1 MGWCSRRASPHRS
14 PGSAAAPPRRAVRPA
29 LAVLAAALAAA
40 CARPPAERPFVL
52 RLAVVGRF
60 SPLDPLGSE
69 GHAMLAHDLVFQGAL
84 APGADG
90 TPRPGVA
97 RVVERRGPRRC
108 RLRLE
113 PAAAFSDGAAVTPED
128 LARSARAVGLAAETS
143 PDGSVTVSSEGR
155 PVEGALLF
163 TAVFRP
169 GPRGAL
175 GTGPYRMVEQ
185 SADRM
190 VLERVRPAP
199 RRIARVEV
207 IGFPS
212 ERDALARLLRGDVNA
227 MIGLDQR
234 SMDLL
239 EDVPGLRPM
248 RSPGPHAWTVI
259 LNERR
264 LGGAQ
269 RRRLQ
274 AALPVTELA
283 SAVCGAEAAGAPAG
297 AERPARE
304 IPPGEPLRILVVGDG
319 VGERRGALALRRALG
334 RRGGEIVPFDAGRG
348 VEEQIAGADLV
359 LTRQVVWPP
368 IVVAQVWAAGSPFAA
383 AGYRDAELEAAIA
396 RGDADAAVR
405 RLREDGPAVRLC
417 RTTRAGA
424 VDARIRGAAFGWGA
438 LDTLPDWEVAP

>member
-1 MGWCSRRASPHRS
+1 MRG
-14 PGSAAAPPRRAVRPA
+14 A
-29 LAVLAAALAAA
+29 LAILVAALAAA
-40 CARPPAERPFVL
+40 CARPAPERPFVL

-69 GHAMLAHDLVFQGAL
+69 GHAMLAHDLVYQGAL

-97 RVVERRGPRRC
+97 RVVERRGARRC
-108 RLRLE
+108 RLRVE
-113 PAAAFSDGAAVTPED
+113 PAAAFSDGAPVTPED
-128 LARSARAVGLAAETS
+128 LARSARAAGLEAEVA
-143 PDGSVTVSSEGR
+143 PDGSVTVSSGRR

-163 TAVFRP
+163 TAVFRA
-169 GPRGAL
+169 GARGAL

-190 VLERVRPAP
+190 VLERVRPSP

-207 IGFPS
+207 LGFPS

-227 MIGLDQR
+227 MIGLDRR

-239 EDVPGLRPM
+239 QDVPGLRPV

-274 AALPVTELA
+274 AALPVAELA
-283 SAVCGAEAAGAPAG
+283 AAVCGADAAAGAPPA
-297 AERPARE
+297 AERPAQE
-304 IPPGEPLRILVVGDG
+304 IPPGAPLRILVVGEG

-334 RRGGEIVPFDAGRG
+334 RRGGEIVPFDPGVG

-368 IVVAQVWAAGSPFAA
+368 IAVAQVWAAGAPFAA
-383 AGYRDAELEAAIA
+383 AGYRDAELEGAIA

-405 RLREDGPAVRLC
+405 RLREDGPAVSLC

-424 VDARIRGAAFGWGA
+424 VDARIRGAVFGWGA

>member
-1 MGWCSRRASPHRS
+1 MRN
-14 PGSAAAPPRRAVRPA
+14 A
-29 LAVLAAALAAA
+29 LAILAAALAAAFA

-69 GHAMLAHDLVFQGAL
+69 GHAMLAHDLVYQGVL

-90 TPRPGVA
+90 APRPAVA
-97 RVVERRGPRRC
+97 RVVERRDPRRC
-108 RLRLE
+108 RLRVE
-113 PAAAFSDGAAVTPED
+113 PAAAFSDGAPVTPED
-128 LARSARAVGLAAETS
+128 LARSARAAGLAAEVA
-143 PDGSVTVSSEGR
+143 PDGSVEVSSEGR
-155 PVEGALLF
+155 PVEGALIF
-163 TAVFRP
+163 TAVFRA

-227 MIGLDQR
+227 MIGLDRR

-239 EDVPGLRPM
+239 EDAPGLRPV

-274 AALPVTELA
+274 AALPLAELA
-283 SAVCGAEAAGAPAG
+283 AAVCEADAAGSPA

-304 IPPGEPLRILVVGDG
+304 IPPGAPLRILVVGEG
-319 VGERRGALALRRALG
+319 AGERRGALALRRALG
-334 RRGGEIVPFDAGRG
+334 RRGGEIVAFDAGRA
-348 VEEQIAGADLV
+348 VEPQIAAADLV

-368 IVVAQVWAAGSPFAA
+368 IAVAQVWAAGAPFAA

-396 RGDADAAVR
+396 RGDAEAAIR
-405 RLREDGPAVRLC
+405 RLREDGPAVSLC